1 MCDSRVFS
9 CFWAHCIFQQNLKN
23 CCIFCRA
30 TFDCSVL
37 SDRSFLINAKHLD
50 ILGYG
55 RDQSGSLSYLAET
68 LRSIAEANGGR

>member
-1 MCDSRVFS
+1 MSKS
-9 CFWAHCIFQQNLKN
+9 KKELMYI
-23 CCIFCRA
+23 ICRA

-37 SDRSFLINAKHLD
+37 SDRSFLISAEHLD

-68 LRSIAEANGGR
+68 LRRIEEANGDR